1 MEPQRQWTGTTLGAM
16 VWDLFSSA
24 PTGSYVFRNR
34 FDLKSN
40 GRFNF
45 EAEKHVLSPG
55 GGNEYVVITAPKS
68 DIRIKDCDN
77 LILWGGPYPDLES
90 ALTGARKWRQ
100 IAIAVFPRLALGCDF
115 GDDDEDKL
123 QPRNVDE
130 LHFRGM
136 FNLTESDRVY
146 WDRIGLHVLPAHNLP
161 AAFLKLQVDAVG
173 FSGLD
178 DLRDLIVAAE
188 KRHCGVWSDDLRLA
202 YSLVHAALGA
212 TEDPEARYVFTVTA
226 IEALIPYRK
235 KHPDLS
241 DVLDALIA
249 ALDALDGFDDD
260 TRDSVKDIL
269 ENNKRDSVNKYG
281 RELAGRLTGQYSG
294 RDPKIFWRD
303 SYKLRS
309 GLAHGN
315 PRSEKTKEAMTKE
328 FLELL
333 RFVLD
338 ILESWTEKP
347 GFDSDNLQEG

>member
-1 MEPQRQWTGTTLGAM
+1 MEPQRQWTGTTFGAI
-16 VWDLFSSA
+16 VWDLFGSA
-24 PTGSYVFRNR
+24 PPGSYVFRNR

-45 EAEKHVLSPG
+45 EAEKHVLSPVDS
-55 GGNEYVVITAPKS
+55 NEYVVLTAPRS
-68 DIRIKDCDN
+68 DMRIKDCDG
-77 LILWGGPYPDLES
+77 LILWGGPYPDFES
-90 ALTGARKWRQ
+90 AVTGARKWRQ

-123 QPRNVDE
+123 QPRSVEE

-136 FNLTESDRVY
+136 FNLTENDRVF
-146 WDRIGLHVLPAHNLP
+146 WDRLGLHVFPVHDLP
-161 AAFLKLQVDAVG
+161 AAFLKLQMDAVG

-178 DLRDLIVAAE
+178 DLPDLIAAAE
-188 KRHCGVWSDDLRLA
+188 KRYSGVWSHDLRLA

-241 DVLDALIA
+241 QVLDALIA
-249 ALDALDGFDDD
+249 AVDELSKFDDD
-260 TRDSVKDIL
+260 TRNSVKGLL

-281 RELAGRLTGQYSG
+281 RELAERLSGQYG
-294 RDPKIFWRD
+294 GKQPKIFWRD

-315 PRSEKTKEAMTKE
+315 PRDHTTRATLIKE

-338 ILESWTEKP
+338 ILESWTSNP
-347 GFDSDNLQEG
+347 GFHSDKPQ